1 MREIHKY
8 IYMYIHPPQFH
19 GAHKSEISWMCDGH
33 FVFMDSS
40 AHQSLQQEGCLS
52 LRGSLTELDLDL
64 PVFILGF
71 YLSLWGNT
79 SLVYKMQILLTIL
92 YKV

>member
-1 MREIHKY
+1 MY
-8 IYMYIHPPQFH
+8 TYIHPPQFH
-19 GAHKSEISWMCDGH
+19 GAHKSEICWTCDEY

-40 AHQSLQQEGCLS
+40 AHQSLQQEGS
-52 LRGSLTELDLDL
+52 LKELDSDH
-64 PVFILGF
+64 PVFILALPF
-71 YLSLWGNT
+71 TVGNT

>member
-1 MREIHKY
+1 MV
-8 IYMYIHPPQFH
+8 P
-19 GAHKSEISWMCDGH
+19 ISQRYAGRVMTILCLWT
-33 FVFMDSS
+33 VV
-40 AHQSLQQEGCLS
+40 AHQSLQQEG
-52 LRGSLTELDLDL
+52 SLTELGLDR

-71 YLSLWGNT
+71 YLSLWENT